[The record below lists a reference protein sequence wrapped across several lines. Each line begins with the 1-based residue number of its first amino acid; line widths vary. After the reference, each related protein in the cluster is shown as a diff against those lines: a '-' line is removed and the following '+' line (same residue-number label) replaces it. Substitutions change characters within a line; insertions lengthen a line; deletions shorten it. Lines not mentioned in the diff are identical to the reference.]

1 MPSTGL
7 DSDWGPIQE
16 GPDVHLTL
24 GSILTAQE
32 TLQVFV
38 LCFQMKYNKF
48 GLEKDHLQ
56 LKFKACARE
65 RRDYK

>member
-24 GSILTAQE
+24 DSILTAQE
-32 TLQVFV
+32 TLQVFAFV
-38 LCFQMKYNKF
+38 FPNEVQQIWPR
-48 GLEKDHLQ
+48 EKII
-56 LKFKACARE
+56 CS
-65 RRDYK
+65 